1 MRRVGST
8 LRIRQAGVRPARAW
22 NLLIWVCAFC
32 PLLFALPVRAQPDSA
47 AAVERQV
54 QRIDSLLSRWQFVEA
69 EALAVELL
77 REHPDLPAVQLAA
90 GWVKFHLGEH
100 ASAAA
105 LIDRA
110 SAAFG
115 PRLERDSRVGMV
127 RAMARISADFVRS
140 TSADGRVEVFHAP
153 GVDKVLVPDLI
164 DTVQR
169 TLTVVGKD
177 LGHVPTHKIV
187 VQVLPDARAL
197 ADATG
202 LTNDEIRTSGTI
214 AVCKFGRLMI
224 TSPRTTLKGYSYLD
238 TASHELVHLIIS
250 EKTHNRTPIWLHE
263 ALAKY
268 EDTRWRAEEPLYR
281 LGLSPRRQSNLA
293 KALASD
299 ALITFEQM
307 HPSMALLPSQE
318 AADLAF
324 SEVYTVTAFL
334 LERKGYQGLRELLE
348 QLARGVQDIDAIEAI
363 YGLSKS
369 RFERTWTDWLLRQK
383 LVRLRGGDL
392 NERESEGR
400 TASGER
406 SLTRVERVDL
416 RDNFHLGQL
425 LRARGKQSAS
435 LVEYKK
441 AHERAGPGHA
451 ALWVIA
457 DKLGQVFSAL
467 GRKSEAAR
475 VFRESLEVNPSGIE
489 AHLHL
494 GRLLIEDD
502 PWFAYLHLREAN
514 RQNPI
519 DPRPH
524 LGLMKVCSKLA
535 DAGDKRLDFAALAD
549 HHRLAFRVIR
559 LIRPQRPGLAHS
571 ADADRAPVI
580 SQATAEPVAARLR
593 VITRPWAR
601 VWLDNKDTGL
611 TSPVYELP
619 LSPGRHVVGLAADC
633 LAEPVVLVIDVK
645 AGQVQVIDRDLCPA
659 PPAGKAIAK

>member
-1 MRRVGST
+1 MRRLSF
-8 LRIRQAGVRPARAW
+8 LAIRPVIAPSVSAKTVFVWA
-22 NLLIWVCAFC
+22 CAFC
-32 PLLFALPVRAQPDSA
+32 LLLCPGFVRAQTDSA
-47 AAVERQV
+47 ASVERQV
-54 QRIDSLLSRWQFVEA
+54 QRIDSLLSRWQFVQA

-105 LIDRA
+105 LVDRA

-115 PRLERDSRVGMV
+115 PRLELDTRVGMV
-127 RAMARISADFVRS
+127 RAMARISAGFVRS
-140 TSADGRVEVFHAP
+140 RSDDGRVEVFHDP
-153 GVDKVLVPDLI
+153 GVDQVLVPDLI
-164 DTVQR
+164 HTVQR
-169 TLTVVGKD
+169 TLTVVGED
-177 LGHVPTHKIV
+177 LGHVPSHKIV
-187 VQVLPDARAL
+187 VQVLPDAQAL

-202 LTNDEIRTSGTI
+202 LTAAEIRTSGTI

-263 ALAKY
+263 ALARY
-268 EDTRWRAEEPLYR
+268 EDTRWRAAEPLYK

-348 QLARGVQDIDAIEAI
+348 QLARGVQDLDAIEAV
-363 YGLSKS
+363 YGLPKS
-369 RFERTWTDWLLRQK
+369 RFARSWKNWLMGQK

-392 NERESEGR
+392 NERESAGR
-400 TASGER
+400 AASGER
-406 SLTRVERVDL
+406 SLTRLERVDL

-435 LVEYKK
+435 LVEYDK
-441 AHERAGPGHA
+441 AHKRAGPRHA

-457 DKLGQVFSAL
+457 DKLGQVLAAL
-467 GRKSEAAR
+467 GRKAEAAR

-494 GRLLIEDD
+494 GRLLIEDE
-502 PWFAYLHLREAN
+502 PWFAFLHLREAS
-514 RQNPI
+514 RQNPM

-524 LGLMKVCSKLA
+524 LGLMTACRKLA
-535 DAGDKRLDFAALAD
+535 DAGDKRLDFDALAS

-559 LIRPQRPGLAHS
+559 LVQPARSGS
-571 ADADRAPVI
+571 ANGAPVTNP
-580 SQATAEPVAARLR
+580 ATAETASASLR

-601 VWLDNKDTGL
+601 VWLDHKDTGL
-611 TSPVYELP
+611 TSPVYDLP
-619 LSPGRHVVGLAADC
+619 LSPGRHAVGLAADC
-633 LAEPVVLVIDVK
+633 LAEPVVLVIHVK
-645 AGQVQVIDRDLCPA
+645 AGQVEVIDRDLCPA
-659 PPAGKAIAK
+659 PSAGRAIAK